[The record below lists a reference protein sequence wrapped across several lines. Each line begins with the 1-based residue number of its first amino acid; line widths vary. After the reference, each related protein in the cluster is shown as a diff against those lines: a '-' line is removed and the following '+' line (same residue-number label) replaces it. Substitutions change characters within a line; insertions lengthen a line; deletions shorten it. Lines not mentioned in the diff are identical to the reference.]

1 MSEVHVE
8 VIYEGDHCIPCVY
21 MANVVEV
28 ATAKFD
34 REVRWNKV
42 VLREK
47 AGAKR
52 FYELS
57 NSLGRPAPIPSIFIN
72 GKLCFNTTPSVEEM
86 EAAIR
91 ATSE

>member
-1 MSEVHVE
+1 ME

-21 MANVVEV
+21 MADVVET

-34 REVRWNKV
+34 DRVRWNKV

-57 NSLGRPAPIPSIFIN
+57 KGLGKPAPIPSIFIN
-72 GKLCFNTTPSVEEM
+72 GKLCFNTTPSVEEL

-91 ATSE
+91 GKTE